1 MSLHVQ
7 RQTSLCSGWSVWQ
20 PACLMRMQHINYAWA
35 DAGMQSSHLLPEARY
50 WNRRCQLCLIQG
62 PPALRGAYRVWR
74 CCGMQSGPF
83 IGLAF
88 YLQSRAS
95 AASAAQAHPRLHPI
109 HPLRPSHPRRP
120 LGITPLLNFTTT
132 FPSLQT
138 FDASA
143 SFLSRHA
150 AMAYLIMH
158 IAWSNPLARRN
169 TPGQSQCRYLCDC
182 SIHQSG
188 LLHCVCP
195 VWRRGSDRPGR

>member
-83 IGLAF
+83 IGLTFFFAPTPPPP
-88 YLQSRAS
+88 SPPS
-95 AASAAQAHPRLHPI
+95 PPPHPPPPPI
-109 HPLRPSHPRRP
+109 PPPP
-120 LGITPLLNFTTT
+120 PVGITPLLNFTTT

-150 AMAYLIMH
+150 AMASH
-158 IAWSNPLARRN
+158 HAS
-169 TPGQSQCRYLCDC
+169 PGA
-182 SIHQSG
+182 SG
-188 LLHCVCP
+188 QDACQ
-195 VWRRGSDRPGR
+195 GRASVIKCH

>member
-83 IGLAF
+83 IGLTFFFAPTPPPP
-88 YLQSRAS
+88 SPPS
-95 AASAAQAHPRLHPI
+95 PPPHPPPPPI
-109 HPLRPSHPRRP
+109 PPPP
-120 LGITPLLNFTTT
+120 PVGITPLPELHHHL
-132 FPSLQT
+132 PQPADVRCIRILPQQACSHG
-138 FDASA
+138 
-143 SFLSRHA
+143 LSSC
-150 AMAYLIMH
+150 LT
-158 IAWSNPLARRN
+158 WSIWSGRMS
-169 TPGQSQCRYLCDC
+169 GQSQCHKVPLIHT
-182 SIHQSG
+182 SIGFCTVFPCLEQG
-188 LLHCVCP
+188 
-195 VWRRGSDRPGR
+195 